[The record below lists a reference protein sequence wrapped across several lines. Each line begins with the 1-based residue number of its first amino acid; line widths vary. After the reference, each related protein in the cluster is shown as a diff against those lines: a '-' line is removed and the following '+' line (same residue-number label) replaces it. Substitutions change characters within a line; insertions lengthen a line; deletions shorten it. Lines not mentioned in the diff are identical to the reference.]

1 MITIK
6 NATVLY
12 GENMDAVKSNIL
24 IEDDKIVEVSQNASG
39 GRIVDASGCIVAP
52 CLINSHI
59 HMGDSVAKD
68 AGDGQPINKIVKPPD
83 GIKHRILNETPPEK
97 LVESMRESM
106 NYMLETGTTTFVDF
120 REGGFEGVELIDEA
134 SRDIPI
140 RKIVLGRHDSF
151 LDPEVETSA
160 VKKTTKKLLKSCDGI
175 GLSGFG
181 EIRDDVAIAITDTCK
196 KYGKI
201 SSIHAAEYHEVQ
213 EKSLR
218 TTGNTE
224 VQRALKTGF
233 DLLVHLTSPIDNDL
247 KFTGLNGVPVVSC
260 PRSNGALSVG
270 IPPIKEMIDNNIDVL
285 LGTDN
290 VMFNSPNMFQEMEY
304 ALKVTRGLYRAYVS
318 PVDVFK
324 MATVN
329 AAKALNLDTGWIQE
343 GKVADLMI
351 VKLTSENPVLS
362 LINRAESKNI
372 IGLIT
377 DSRLILKR

>member
-160 VKKTTKKLLKSCDGI
+160 VKKTAKKLLKSCDGI

-201 SSIHAAEYHEVQ
+201 SSIHAAEYHDVQ

-318 PVDVFK
+318 PVNVFK

>member
-1 MITIK
+1 M
-6 NATVLY
+6 
-12 GENMDAVKSNIL
+12 
-24 IEDDKIVEVSQNASG
+24 
-39 GRIVDASGCIVAP
+39 
-52 CLINSHI
+52 
-59 HMGDSVAKD
+59 
-68 AGDGQPINKIVKPPD
+68 
-83 GIKHRILNETPPEK
+83 
-97 LVESMRESM
+97 
-106 NYMLETGTTTFVDF
+106 
-120 REGGFEGVELIDEA
+120 
-134 SRDIPI
+134 DIPI

-151 LDPEVETSA
+151 LDPEVETSD

-181 EIRDDVAIAITDTCK
+181 EIRDDVAIAITDTCR

-201 SSIHAAEYHEVQ
+201 SSIHAAEYHDVQ

-270 IPPIKEMIDNNIDVL
+270 IPPIKEMRDNNIDVL

-290 VMFNSPNMFQEMEY
+290 VMFNSPNMFHEMEY
-304 ALKVTRGLYRAYVS
+304 ALKVTRGLYREYLS

>member
-12 GENMDAVKSNIL
+12 GENMEAVKANIL
-24 IEDDKIVEVSQNASG
+24 IEEDKIIEVSKNANG
-39 GRIVDASGCIVAP
+39 GKVVDASDCIVAP

-68 AGDGQPINKIVKPPD
+68 AGDGQPIEKIVKPPD
-83 GIKHRILNETPPEK
+83 GIKHRILSETPPEK
-97 LVESMRESM
+97 LVESMSESM

-134 SRDIPI
+134 SMDIPI

-151 LDPEVETSA
+151 LDPEVETSD
-160 VKKTTKKLLKSCDGI
+160 VKKTARKLLRSCDGI

-181 EIRDDVAIAITDTCK
+181 EIRDDVAIAITDTCR

-201 SSIHAAEYHEVQ
+201 SSIHAAEYHNVQ

-270 IPPIKEMIDNNIDVL
+270 IPPIKEMRDNNIDVL

-290 VMFNSPNMFQEMEY
+290 VMFNSPNMFHEMEY
-304 ALKVTRGLYRAYVS
+304 ALKVTRGLYRTYVP

>member
-39 GRIVDASGCIVAP
+39 GMIVDASGCIVAP

-160 VKKTTKKLLKSCDGI
+160 VKKTAKKLLKSCDGI

-201 SSIHAAEYHEVQ
+201 SSIHAAEYHDVQ

-270 IPPIKEMIDNNIDVL
+270 IPPIKEMMDNNIDVL

>member
-201 SSIHAAEYHEVQ
+201 SSIHAAEYHDVQ

-270 IPPIKEMIDNNIDVL
+270 IPPIKEMMDNNIDVL

-318 PVDVFK
+318 PVNVFK

>member
-12 GENMDAVKSNIL
+12 GENMEAVKSNIL
-24 IEDDKIVEVSQNASG
+24 IEEDKIIEVSKNASS
-39 GRIVDASGCIVAP
+39 GRIVDASGCVVAP

-68 AGDGQPINKIVKPPD
+68 AGDGQPIDKIVKPPD
-83 GIKHRILNETPPEK
+83 GIKHRILSETPPEK

-120 REGGFEGVELIDEA
+120 REGGFEGVELIDGA
-134 SRDIPI
+134 SMGIPI

-160 VKKTTKKLLKSCDGI
+160 VKKTTKKLLRSCDGI

-329 AAKALNLDTGWIQE
+329 AAKALNIDTGWIQE

-362 LINRAESKNI
+362 LINRVESKNI

>member
-12 GENMDAVKSNIL
+12 GENMEAVKANIL
-24 IEDDKIVEVSQNASG
+24 IEDDKIVEVSENANG
-39 GRIVDASGCIVAP
+39 GKFVDASGCIVAP

-68 AGDGQPINKIVKPPD
+68 AGDGQPIDKIVKPPD
-83 GIKHRILNETPPEK
+83 GIKHRILSETPPEK

-120 REGGFEGVELIDEA
+120 REGGFEGVELIEEA
-134 SRDIPI
+134 SMDIPL
-140 RKIVLGRHDSF
+140 RTIVLGRHDSF

-160 VKKTTKKLLKSCDGI
+160 VKKTARKLLRICDGI

-181 EIRDDVAIAITDTCK
+181 EIRDDVAIAITDTCR

-201 SSIHAAEYHEVQ
+201 SSIHAAEYLDVQ
-213 EKSLR
+213 EESLR
-218 TTGNTE
+218 TKGNTE

-233 DLLVHLTSPIDNDL
+233 DLLVHLTSPMDDDL
-247 KFTGLNGVPVVSC
+247 NLTGLNGVPVVSC

-270 IPPIKEMIDNNIDVL
+270 IPPIKEMMDNNIDVL

-290 VMFNSPNMFQEMEY
+290 VMFNSPNMFHEMEY
-304 ALKVTRGLYRAYVS
+304 ALKVTRWICKEYLS

-329 AAKALNLDTGWIQE
+329 AAKALKLDTGWIQE
-343 GKVADLMI
+343 GKVADLMM

-362 LINRAESKNI
+362 LINRVESKNI

>member
-160 VKKTTKKLLKSCDGI
+160 VKKTAKKLLKSCDGI

-201 SSIHAAEYHEVQ
+201 SSIHAAEYHDVQ

-270 IPPIKEMIDNNIDVL
+270 IPPIKEMMDNNIDVL

-318 PVDVFK
+318 PVNVFK

>member
-12 GENMDAVKSNIL
+12 GENMEAVKANIL
-24 IEDDKIVEVSQNASG
+24 IEDDRIIEVSKNANG
-39 GRIVDASGCIVAP
+39 GKVVDASDCIVAP

-59 HMGDSVAKD
+59 HIGDSVAKD
-68 AGDGQPINKIVKPPD
+68 AGDGQPIDKIVKPPD
-83 GIKHRILNETPPEK
+83 GIKHRILSETPPDK
-97 LVESMRESM
+97 LVESMRDSM

-140 RKIVLGRHDSF
+140 RTIVLGRHDSF
-151 LDPEVETSA
+151 MDPEVETST
-160 VKKTTKKLLKSCDGI
+160 VKRTTTKLLRSCDGI

-181 EIRDDVAIAITDTCK
+181 EIRDDVAIAITDTCR

-201 SSIHAAEYHEVQ
+201 SSIHAAEYLDVQ
-213 EKSLR
+213 EESLR

-270 IPPIKEMIDNNIDVL
+270 IPPIKEMMDNNIDVL

-304 ALKVTRGLYRAYVS
+304 ALKVTRGLYRAYLS

-329 AAKALNLDTGWIQE
+329 AAKALNLNTGWIQE

-362 LINRAESKNI
+362 LINRVESKNI